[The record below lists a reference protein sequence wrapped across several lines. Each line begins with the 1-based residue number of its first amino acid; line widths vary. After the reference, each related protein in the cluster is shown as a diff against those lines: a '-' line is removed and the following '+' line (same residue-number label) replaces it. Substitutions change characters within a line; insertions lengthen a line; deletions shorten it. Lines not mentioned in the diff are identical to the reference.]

1 MATPLTDSINALTTY
16 ANEVTGASDTNLSD
30 AVHTLASGY
39 GQGGGASYDGIEIK
53 TSGTTVTEYACH
65 MSTIPD
71 FALNYIDYTK
81 GASDGLSQITFPVK
95 PTHVGKR
102 AFFQAKARI
111 DWSGLSDMETAD
123 EYALASAYISQ
134 ADWTG
139 DEVTLS
145 SFVGY
150 TSSHNAQNLFRF
162 DGSAAQ
168 TYCPKKYGL
177 PVCEV
182 IPQFML
188 YGIRASNIDVT
199 IGSVGHAVTE
209 SKNQPF
215 GATPNASGTVT
226 IYTDGSHLDA
236 VKTAVQENAGSNLT
250 FVYKASEA
258 TTYGGN
264 SYAAGATMLTA

>member
-1 MATPLTDSINALTTY
+1 MSTPLTDSINALTTY
-16 ANEVTGASDTNLSD
+16 ANSVTGESDTNLSD
-30 AVHTLASGY
+30 AVYSLASGY

-81 GASDGLSQITFPVK
+81 GVNDGLSQITFPVK

-123 EYALASAYISQ
+123 EYALASNYISQ

-139 DEVTLS
+139 DEVILP

-150 TSSHNAQNLFRF
+150 TSSHSAQNLFRF
-162 DGSAAQ
+162 DGSTAQ
-168 TYCPKKYGL
+168 TYCPKKYNL

-182 IPQFML
+182 IPQYML

-215 GATPNASGTVT
+215 GSSSNASGAVV
-226 IYTDGSHLDA
+226 IYTTGTYLDS
-236 VKTAVQENAGSNLT
+236 VKTAVQKDLGSNITLT
-250 FVYKASEA
+250 FKASEA
-258 TTYGGN
+258 TTYGG
-264 SYAAGATMLTA
+264 SAYAAGATMLTA